1 MTITALP
8 SQIQPTTNK
17 RNAVMMQ
24 TFMADSLGVTPE
36 RGVIRF
42 VGIAEEYL
50 ATNGNTVLGE
60 IENLSKDSGED
71 GANGAQRSGT
81 VRRGRSRRSS
91 KAEKM
96 QIPLSRP
103 ATSDN
108 KLTSPPPGSPPI
120 PKLPEDQSPHDM
132 KAAKVQ
138 KMGRRRSFLAM
149 FAGNR
154 SKVAL

>member
-1 MTITALP
+1 
-8 SQIQPTTNK
+8 
-17 RNAVMMQ
+17 MMQ

-50 ATNGNTVLGE
+50 ATNGNTVLGD
-60 IENLSKDSGED
+60 IENLSRESGED
-71 GANGAQRSGT
+71 GGNGAQRSGT

-91 KAEKM
+91 KAEKL

-103 ATSDN
+103 GTSDN
-108 KLTSPPPGSPPI
+108 MATSPPLKSPPI
-120 PKLPEDQSPHDM
+120 PRTEASSPLDV

-138 KMGRRRSFLAM
+138 RMGRRRSFLAM
-149 FAGNR
+149 FAGNKSR
-154 SKVAL
+154 VAL

>member
-1 MTITALP
+1 
-8 SQIQPTTNK
+8 
-17 RNAVMMQ
+17 MMQ

-60 IENLSKDSGED
+60 IENLSKESSED

-91 KAEKM
+91 KAEKL
-96 QIPLSRP
+96 QIPLTRP
-103 ATSDN
+103 ATGDN
-108 KLTSPPPGSPPI
+108 KVISPPMKSPPI
-120 PKLPEDQSPHDM
+120 PTTEESSPLDM

-138 KMGRRRSFLAM
+138 RMGRRRSFLAM